1 MNTASAQVAKPAAT
15 VKLLIDGQFVE
26 SKTTEWQDVVNP
38 ATQEVLARVPFAT
51 DAEIEAAIASAK
63 RAYKSWKNTP
73 LAARARIML
82 KLQALV
88 REHMPRIAKTLSAE
102 QGKTLPDAE
111 GDVFRGLEVVEHAC
125 SIGTLQLG
133 EFAENVANGVD
144 TYTIRQPIGVCVG
157 ITPFNFPAMVPLWML
172 PVAIACGNTFIL
184 KPSEKVPLTATRLVE
199 LLAETGLPA
208 GVVSLVHG
216 TAPQVEQLIDHP
228 QVAAVSIVGS
238 TGAASAVYA
247 RAAARGKRVQALGGA
262 KNHMVVMPD
271 ADLDA
276 VVESVMS
283 SAFGSTGQRC
293 MAGSV
298 AVAVDPIGDE
308 FVARLRARAGAMQI
322 GPGDQA
328 GVEMGPLI
336 NAAQRDRVLSYL
348 QAGVE
353 ERAELVLDGRQRSVP
368 HDGFFVG
375 ASIFD
380 RVNPDMRIA
389 REEIF
394 GPVLSVI
401 RAKSLAD
408 AVAVVNHSAMGNG
421 ASIFTRSGAAA
432 RQFTSDVEAGMVG
445 VNIGVPVPMA
455 FFSFSGWKGSFFGD
469 LHVHGKDGVRFY
481 TEVKVVTSRFV

>member
-1 MNTASAQVAKPAAT
+1 MSAPAVSATRCRYFADGRWRDSAARETLPVHDPATGAEIAQVPLCLPAEVDA
-15 VKLLIDGQFVE
+15 
-26 SKTTEWQDVVNP
+26 VV
-38 ATQEVLARVPFAT
+38 A
-51 DAEIEAAIASAK
+51 
-63 RAYKSWKNTP
+63 
-73 LAARARIML
+73 AARAAFPAWRKVPAVVRARYLFKYRDLLERHKDELARLIT
-82 KLQALV
+82 
-88 REHMPRIAKTLSAE
+88 REH
-102 QGKTLPDAE
+102 GKAFEDAR
-111 GDVFRGLEVVEHAC
+111 GSVQRGLEVVEFAC
-125 SIGTLQLG
+125 GIPSQLLG
-133 EFAENVANGVD
+133 ETLEDIAPGID
-144 TYTIRQPIGVCVG
+144 SHTLRQPIGVCVG

-172 PVAIACGNTFIL
+172 PLAIACGNTFIF

-208 GVVSLVHG
+208 GVVGLVHG

-238 TGAASAVYA
+238 TAAASAVYA

-283 SAFGSTGQRC
+283 SAFGSSGQRC

-308 FVARLRARAGAMQI
+308 FVRRLRARAASMRI

-336 NAAQRDRVLSYL
+336 NAAQRDRVRAYL
-348 QAGVE
+348 DIGVT
-353 ERAELVLDGRQRSVP
+353 ERARLVLDGRERDVP
-368 HDGFFVG
+368 RDGFFVG

-380 RVNPDMRIA
+380 HVEPTMRVA

-401 RAKSLAD
+401 RAGSLAD
-408 AVAVVNHSAMGNG
+408 AIAVVNRSAMGNG
-421 ASIFTRSGAAA
+421 ASIFTRDGGAA
-432 RQFTSDVEAGMVG
+432 RQFTSEVEAGMVG

-481 TEVKVVTSRFV
+481 TEVKVVTSRFA